1 MHNKIIPSTFASIL
15 LLAPLANVNAEPV
28 TFEISAT
35 VYNMYDPGNALQ
47 NTVVS
52 GDTITGTY
60 TIDIAT
66 PDNDP
71 DPQYG
76 HYIFDPNST
85 QLGFDFLLNSISLK
99 SDPMTSSHM
108 YEAHTM
114 NSSGDHFGI
123 ISHGNMPLNSGAS
136 VDDIFIDMYDSTG
149 QALTTDALSN
159 QAPDVYAFE
168 YHDVHVSGN
177 ANDGNFYYLD
187 AKITSIQA
195 VGGQSQ
201 SQCGASNM
209 VTFNVNATVREIYDY
224 DNVLSNAIHVG
235 DPITGSYTFNTNT
248 PDSDSTPEYGFYQH
262 TPGSGN
268 YGFDITIANTNLKTN
283 PSTDNFNIIIANAN
297 GNITW
302 DSYGVDNFGAQQ
314 PFLNGTVVDNMGIYL
329 DDPSGTIVNST
340 NLTDQPPALTGSGYK
355 DLHIGGMRAT
365 PYYSY
370 FSIVATVDSITPA
383 CGEPHDPIVVSP
395 ASGVFDVMQHFDAA
409 IVMDAGLAPMAFMQ
423 ATNNGIDITPQL
435 SNCYPGTPNSQNRQT
450 FVCPGFSNLL
460 MPGGNSL
467 NFTFHLGDGTT
478 INHSVDWQL
487 LGY

>member
-1 MHNKIIPSTFASIL
+1 MHNRIIPSTVASL
-15 LLAPLANVNAEPV
+15 LLLVPVAEVCAEPV

-47 NTVVS
+47 NSVVS
-52 GDTITGTY
+52 GDVITGTY

-99 SDPMTSSHM
+99 SDPATSSHM

-123 ISHGNMPLNSGAS
+123 ISHGNMPLSSGGS

-149 QALTTDALSN
+149 QALTTDALSA
-159 QAPDVYAFE
+159 QAPNISAFE

-177 ANDGNFYYLD
+177 AIDGNYYYLD

-195 VGGQSQ
+195 VSDQGQCPSGG
-201 SQCGASNM
+201 SNM
-209 VTFNVNATVREIYDY
+209 VTFNVSATVREINDY
-224 DNVLSNAIHVG
+224 NNILGNTIHVG
-235 DPITGSYTFNTNT
+235 DPISGSYTFNTNT
-248 PDSDSTPEYGFYQH
+248 PDSDPTPEYGFYEH

-268 YGFDITIANTNLKTN
+268 FGFDITIANTNLKTN
-283 PSTDNFNIIIANAN
+283 TSTDNFNIIIANAN

-302 DSYGVDNFGAQQ
+302 DSYGVDNFGTQQ
-314 PFLNGTVVDNMGIYL
+314 PFVNNTVVDNMGIYL
-329 DDPSGTIVNST
+329 DDPSGSIVTST
-340 NLTDQPPALTGSGYK
+340 SLTDQPPALTGSGYK
-355 DLHIGGMRAT
+355 DFHIGGTSGA
-365 PYYSY
+365 PNYFY

-383 CGEPHDPIVVSP
+383 CAEPHDPIVVSP
-395 ASGVFDVMQHFDAA
+395 ASGVFDPMQHFDAA
-409 IVMDAGLAPMAFMQ
+409 IVMDAGLAPLADMQ

-435 SNCYPGTPNSQNRQT
+435 SSCFPGAPNSQNRQT
-450 FVCPGFSNLL
+450 FVCPDFSILL
-460 MPGGNSL
+460 IPGDNNF
-467 NFTFHLGDGTT
+467 NFTFHLGDGST
-478 INHSVDWQL
+478 INHSVKWQL